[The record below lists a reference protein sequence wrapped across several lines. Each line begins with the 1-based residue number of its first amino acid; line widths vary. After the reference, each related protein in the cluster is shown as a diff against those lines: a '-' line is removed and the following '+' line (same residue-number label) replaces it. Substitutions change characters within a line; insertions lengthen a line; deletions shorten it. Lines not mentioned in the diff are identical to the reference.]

1 MDLIFSKDS
10 PRNATLSLPT
20 GQPVYQIFTPDRWFH
35 QEQTTIR
42 KFQPGTSLPQDMGV
56 IEIHSWSKSV
66 VEVWG
71 RSVLPK
77 SAGVF
82 KRGKIFTSSNGQQ
95 YTWKRKSRTAVLT
108 DKLDNTMAV
117 YDERRT
123 NVFSRKEPSP
133 AKLTIAPAAVEIAD
147 EIVGTFLYFEEQE
160 RRARSSAAASSSSAA
175 SASAASAAAASC

>member
-20 GQPVYQIFTPDRWFH
+20 GKPVYEISTPDRWFH
-35 QEQTTIR
+35 HEQTALK
-42 KFQPGTSLPQDMGV
+42 KFQPGKSLPQDMGV
-56 IEIHSWSKSV
+56 IEIHSWNKSV

-95 YTWKRKSRTAVLT
+95 YTWKRKSRTAMLT

-123 NVFSRKEPSP
+123 NVFSRKAPSP
-133 AKLTIAPAAVEIAD
+133 AKLRITPAAVEIAD

-160 RRARSSAAASSSSAA
+160 RRARRSAAASSAGSSAAAST
-175 SASAASAAAASC
+175 C

>member
-10 PRNATLSLPT
+10 LRDATLSLPT
-20 GQPVYQIFTPDRWFH
+20 GQPIYEISTPDRWFH
-35 QEQTTIR
+35 HARTMIK
-42 KFQPGTSLPQDMGV
+42 KFQPGMSLPQDMGV
-56 IEIHSWSKSV
+56 IEIHSWNKSV

-77 SAGVF
+77 SPGVF
-82 KRGKIFTSSNGQQ
+82 KRGELFTSSNGQQ

-133 AKLTIAPAAVEIAD
+133 AKLAVAPAAVEIAD

-160 RRARSSAAASSSSAA
+160 RRARTSAAANNAGCEIA
-175 SASAASAAAASC
+175 